1 VSRALGMSRV
11 ASAALVMLA
20 AACAPS
26 ASPVAPATTVAAGGP
41 LGQPS
46 IVVTP
51 EMGAPHVGDVA
62 PPLELADRDGK
73 KVSLASLRG
82 SVVLLAFVASFCPFS
97 EAEQPYLK
105 VLADDYRDKN
115 VMVVA
120 VDVKEDDASYA
131 KYLARMPMPFPVLW
145 DKTGEVTASFAPP
158 GAQPALADRSMV
170 LVTSNLVLDEQGT
183 IRFFTMV
190 DTVHFDAKLVHARA
204 AIDRLL
210 DHRGT

>member
-1 VSRALGMSRV
+1 MSRL
-11 ASAALVMLA
+11 ASAALLALA
-20 AACAPS
+20 ASCAPS
-26 ASPVAPATTVAAGGP
+26 SPPVAPATAGAAGGP
-41 LGQPS
+41 LGEPS

-51 EMGAPHVGDVA
+51 EMGAPRIGDSA
-62 PPLELADRDGK
+62 PALDLADRDGK
-73 KVSLASLRG
+73 RVSLASLRG

-105 VLADDYRDKN
+105 ALADDYRDRN
-115 VMVVA
+115 VKVIA

-145 DKTGEVTASFAPP
+145 DKTGEVSASFAPP
-158 GAQPALADRSMV
+158 GAQPALKDRSMV

-210 DHRGT
+210 EHKGS

>member
-1 VSRALGMSRV
+1 MTRAPRMSRL
-11 ASAALVMLA
+11 ASAVLLVL
-20 AACAPS
+20 AACAPAS
-26 ASPVAPATTVAAGGP
+26 SPVVPATAGAAGGP
-41 LGQPS
+41 LGEPS

-51 EMGAPHVGDVA
+51 EMGAPRVGDVA
-62 PPLELADRDGK
+62 PPLELADREGK
-73 KVSLASLRG
+73 RVSLASLRG

-105 VLADDYRDKN
+105 ALADDYRGKN
-115 VMVVA
+115 VKVLA

-131 KYLARMPMPFPVLW
+131 KYLGRMPMPFPVLW
-145 DKTGEVTASFAPP
+145 DRTGEVTASFAPP
-158 GAQPALADRSMV
+158 GAQPALKDRSMV

-210 DHRGT
+210 EHEGG